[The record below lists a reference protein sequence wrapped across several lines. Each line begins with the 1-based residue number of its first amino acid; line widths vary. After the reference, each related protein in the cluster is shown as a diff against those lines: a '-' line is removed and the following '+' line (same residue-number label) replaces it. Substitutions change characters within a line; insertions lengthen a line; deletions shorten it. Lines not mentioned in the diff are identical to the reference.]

1 MPVTPTFGTRSKVV
15 RISVALPGAPS
26 FEVFAPTSSCP
37 DLSFASTH
45 GHSMSTIRVDI
56 LSTGVVDKLIYTC
69 CRQRYAD
76 DEPLP
81 SRRTTCRFY
90 FERSS
95 IVFARLLA
103 LAV

>member
-1 MPVTPTFGTRSKVV
+1 M
-15 RISVALPGAPS
+15 A
-26 FEVFAPTSSCP
+26 
-37 DLSFASTH
+37 DLLAGKNLILGWYFHSTH
-45 GHSMSTIRVDI
+45 GHSMSTTRVDT
-56 LSTGVVDKLIYTC
+56 LSTDVVDKGIYSC

-90 FERSS
+90 FERSL